1 LLIVAV
7 AVALGLVTV
16 TSCSS
21 DDDDSAAK
29 DEPSRTTER
38 QTTTTIDARAA
49 EEAAVK
55 EARQKAE
62 EVWKDSAAAP
72 DPDSGDPALAESYVG
87 PMLDRLTTTL
97 QAWKANGWASRYP
110 ENSQSRLDI
119 QSIRFDED
127 KGQPVAFLEM
137 CAVDDSE
144 LFDLAS
150 GDVIEGGVHTAQ
162 LTEAMRK
169 VDGKWKLAESRRDSY
184 QEGVVG
190 CATGQ

>member
-1 LLIVAV
+1 MEAPGGTFPGRLERFLSMPAYSGCCRVYNCPGTCTDRGGAATLGRVSLGERTGRCEATDADRKGPRHVHPARRQRAVIAKLLIVAV

-97 QAWKANGWASRYP
+97 QAWKANGWASRY
-110 ENSQSRLDI
+110 
-119 QSIRFDED
+119 
-127 KGQPVAFLEM
+127 
-137 CAVDDSE
+137 
-144 LFDLAS
+144 
-150 GDVIEGGVHTAQ
+150 
-162 LTEAMRK
+162 
-169 VDGKWKLAESRRDSY
+169 
-184 QEGVVG
+184 
-190 CATGQ
+190 